1 MAAIMIYQLLLRKG
15 LYAYLVLS
23 SIMLIL
29 SIIPSS
35 DFNFSNDDIRSFV
48 GVNALIIPRVVR
60 NTPKLTHR
68 VALET
73 TTITSMMMIDEDI
86 PDPSTFREAE
96 VLGLRLMQEGSFED
110 ALVAF
115 QKGMKLPGSRPDVVR
130 TKSSSGPSPVGGSY
144 GGTDS
149 QKIMALDDF
158 ELQAVYY
165 NMAFFPSKMGDN
177 F

>member
-1 MAAIMIYQLLLRKG
+1 MAAIMIHQLPIRKG

-35 DFNFSNDDIRSFV
+35 DFNFSNNDIRSFA

-110 ALVAF
+110 ALVGTYNE
-115 QKGMKLPGSRPDVVR
+115 QRIIIDVQVYVFSFSCCCFSFGN
-130 TKSSSGPSPVGGSY
+130 SSSASPLIIII
-144 GGTDS
+144 TW
-149 QKIMALDDF
+149 QK
-158 ELQAVYY
+158 LQYY
-165 NMAFFPSKMGDN
+165 YYY
-177 F
+177 